1 MGVAWESFAA
11 ALRQLRARSGL
22 TQEQLAE
29 RAGISTNAISAL
41 ERGER
46 RHPYPHTVRVLA
58 SALGLD
64 AEASSALEAAA
75 MQRVRRAELPAPPTP
90 LIGRDEEAAESV
102 DLLGSGASRML
113 TLTGPAGVGKTR
125 RPLP

>member
-1 MGVAWESFAA
+1 M
-11 ALRQLRARSGL
+11 RSGL

-75 MQRVRRAELPAPPTP
+75 TQRERQAELPARPP
-90 LIGRDEEAAESV
+90 R
-102 DLLGSGASRML
+102 
-113 TLTGPAGVGKTR
+113 
-125 RPLP
+125 